1 MDSPD
6 MAKTKEKRKKQ
17 RRRMK
22 VMESCSSKMKD
33 APTSILP
40 KFLLGVR
47 NIWHSGLNSLSQYN
61 SIKEELFI
69 LRRLGNWGVNYYLEL
84 FLVTGFKPRFT
95 SLQSPLQSGPFGTVS
110 SSLLS
115 FLASS
120 SHLVPKD
127 ICIWKPW
134 VGSWP
139 CHLAEAVRSHLAI
152 IDLHLAFTS

>member
-1 MDSPD
+1 MFGLQNV
-6 MAKTKEKRKKQ
+6 KT
-17 RRRMK
+17 
-22 VMESCSSKMKD
+22 
-33 APTSILP
+33 
-40 KFLLGVR
+40 
-47 NIWHSGLNSLSQYN
+47 GLSLA
-61 SIKEELFI
+61 
-69 LRRLGNWGVNYYLEL
+69 GA
-84 FLVTGFKPRFT
+84 
-95 SLQSPLQSGPFGTVS
+95 SPLQSGPFGTVS

-152 IDLHLAFTS
+152 IDLHLAFTSQLPKEFPLMLSLDAFSYAFLTVTLLFVSLYR